1 LEYHKIPALFNVIGE
16 NIVSNPDIFL
26 KQVSNPLFDF
36 GNHTFHHVEL
46 QSDQFETFRNE
57 LRLDDE
63 IVKKYLKHVPSVVRP
78 PFGIIDKKLVSS
90 TQRPLVLWS
99 KDTRSWDG
107 SDVSDIMRNVKN
119 ITDGDILL
127 MHDNQLADAAA
138 LEAIIQYVQNGG
150 FEFVGINELVGA
162 NLFNKA
168 KVIYSRNCVVL

>member
-1 LEYHKIPALFNVIGE
+1 MFNVIGE

-46 QSDQFETFRNE
+46 QSNQFETFKNE

-63 IVKKYLKHVPSVVRP
+63 IVKKYLKYMPSVVRP
-78 PFGIIDKKLVSS
+78 PFGTIDKKLISS
-90 TQRPLVLWS
+90 TERPLVLWS

-107 SDVSDIMRNVKN
+107 ADVSVIMRNVKN
-119 ITDGDILL
+119 MTDGDVLL

-138 LEAIIQYVQNGG
+138 LEAIIEYLQKEG
-150 FEFVGINELVGA
+150 FEFVGIKELVGA

-168 KVIYSRNCVVL
+168 KVIYSRNRVVL